1 MAKQAAAP
9 RIPSSYDLMSNR
21 IQRIIN
27 ATGAQASKRALIY
40 RAANESEDDWMQLLN
55 AIDEA
60 DNVTLT
66 NRDDEGV
73 EVSWVVPKED

>member
-1 MAKQAAAP
+1 MAKKAAAP
-9 RIPSSYDLMSNR
+9 RIPSSYDLMSMR
-21 IQRIIN
+21 IQRTIN

-40 RAANESEDDWMQLLN
+40 KAADESEDDWMQLLN